1 MAKNLR
7 AKIPDSDTLIVCD
20 VNKEA
25 AKKFADEVGVAA
37 SGTGKGLGVEI
48 ANNSREVAEK
58 SVSFFLLGIMPGK
71 N

>member
-7 AKIPDSDTLIVCD
+7 AKIPDSDTLVVCD

-25 AKKFADEVGVAA
+25 TQRFVDEVGVAA

-48 ANNSREVAEK
+48 AKNSRECAEK
-58 SVSFFLLGIMPGK
+58 SVSGLL
-71 N
+71 